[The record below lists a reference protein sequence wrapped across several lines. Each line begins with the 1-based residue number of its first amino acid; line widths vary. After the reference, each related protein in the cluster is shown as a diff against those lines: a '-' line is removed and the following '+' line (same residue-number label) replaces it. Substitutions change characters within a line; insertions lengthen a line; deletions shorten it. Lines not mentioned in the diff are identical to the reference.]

1 MTLIQN
7 IAGTAFVVA
16 EFRAEENFKEPPL
29 YRDSIVGV
37 FLDAESRR
45 AADRIFASF
54 PPVKTNVVV
63 RTRYLDDRLEAKLQ
77 SGFRQVVILGAGL
90 DTRAQRKAAPG
101 VAFFEIDDGAT
112 LGFKEERL
120 REKGI
125 EPGVAYI
132 PGDYVQEDLTRLL
145 AGAGLNFSL
154 PTHFIWEGNTMYLSA
169 AAVARMLAS
178 IAQNLRRFS
187 ISFDYMPPGMI
198 AKETGDAEI
207 TAVVERFGAM
217 GAPWTYGMS
226 DVETL
231 AESVGARVADRF
243 TLAELHRRYWP
254 DATPTSPLFDY
265 YTLCTIESV

>member
-7 IAGTAFVVA
+7 VAGTAFVVA
-16 EFRAEENFKEPPL
+16 EFRAEENFEVNPL
-29 YRDSIVGV
+29 YRDPVV
-37 FLDAESRR
+37 AEFLDAESKR

-63 RTRYLDDRLEAKLQ
+63 RTRYLDDWLDGQLQ

-90 DTRAQRKAAPG
+90 DTRAQRKASPD

-112 LGFKEERL
+112 LRFKEERL

-132 PGDYVQEDLTRLL
+132 PGDYVQEDLVALL
-145 AGAGLNFSL
+145 AGAGLDFSL

-169 AAVARMLAS
+169 AAVARVLTS
-178 IAQNLRRFS
+178 ITQNLQRFS
-187 ISFDYMPPGMI
+187 ISFDYMPPEVI
-198 AKETGDAEI
+198 AKQTGDAEI
-207 TAVVERFGAM
+207 TAVVERFAAM

-226 DVETL
+226 DVESL
-231 AESVGARVADRF
+231 AASVGARVADRF
-243 TLAELHRRYWP
+243 SIAELFRRYWP
-254 DATPTSPLFDY
+254 SETPYSRLFDHY
-265 YTLCTIESV
+265 RLCTLETG